1 MYLYLLKNHLS
12 NIKELDAD
20 IFVYKGLPIRFILE
34 VSKIY
39 PFICDKDKI
48 ISNEKINLKGIIETT
63 NEVIAILLQNPDKK
77 GILLYEQFLRI
88 ADNVNVTLFKQK
100 YVIVE
105 NNVLDEFPNQTDT
118 IIDDIEKT
126 IETDFNELKENLFFS
141 QFYSNSIQKENYNL
155 IQYRYY
161 NNDQVDNVKLHYFF
175 NDTDKNVSF
184 QEKNVDEIT
193 SSPNLLRVPTAD
205 NSYDIFKVR
214 LFLNEQIDAITI
226 ITTHKSLKNQ
236 LLYRDLIFIREL
248 FICANK
254 DIQIF
259 LIKPKLQ
266 TSFRL
271 DFLDILKQ
279 YWKSSA
285 FRELVFYRDPD
296 LSNEK
301 EIISQGAVIEEIVKN
316 SESAINYE
324 DFTDIFLTAPTGS
337 GKSVLFQI
345 PAIYLANKFGLVTI
359 VISPLKALM
368 YDQVIALRSRGIQI
382 SAYINSDISLVE
394 RGEIIEKINNG
405 DISILYLSPE
415 LLLSYDIR
423 TFIGNRKIGLLVIDE
438 AHLVTTWGRDFRVD
452 YWYLGNYIRK
462 LRKYS
467 NNFFP
472 VLALTATAVYSGQ
485 NDIVFETIDSLN
497 MQLPKLYIGNIRRDE
512 ITFDFN
518 PFTFSGNHEQN
529 KIEKTKD
536 RLISFVERKIKTII
550 YFPWI
555 RQIEIIYSL
564 LPPEIKKYVGIYY
577 GAVDKDEKQIIMES
591 FKKNEIYIILATKAF
606 GMGVDVSDINCIYH
620 HAPSGN
626 LSDYIQEV
634 GRVARD
640 KMLKGIAL
648 LDFCYKDLK
657 FTKILYGLSSIKQ
670 YQIKLALQK
679 ITDIYNYKRKQN
691 LLISVEDF
699 AFIFDDDSKDIETKI
714 KSTLLLIE
722 KDLLKKYS
730 YNVLLVRPK
739 SLFSA
744 VFANIPYSIEKEFIN
759 KYGNN
764 IELIKELEPKYTYE
778 VDDTKYTEQNNGNIY
793 LLKLNQ
799 IWENYY
805 SDLSFPMLKK
815 KYFECDLFTEY
826 QEKISPRYH
835 IVVRLKQPYDESLK
849 KLKIYF
855 TVIENSLNYF
865 QGKYFTRDEFEA
877 KLKDLVK
884 DRILRKR
891 IVDLIVNLY
900 TAHHSSPNIDH
911 YDIFIASR
919 FNEGVEELRVI
930 SKAFPKVKHHTIRLF
945 SKLFKKNNSDHY
957 DKFIPI
963 DKDRNKDIIKLSY
976 LLESFQIGNYELS
989 GGKYPQIFL
998 RINDPF
1004 KVVSLSKDYNYSNV
1018 ILKDIDNRQ
1027 KLSISIME
1035 RFFTDENTNDDK
1047 WNFIENYFLGKN
1059 E

>member
-1 MYLYLLKNHLS
+1 MYLNLLENHLH
-12 NIKELDAD
+12 NVNTLDAD
-20 IFVYKGLPIRFILE
+20 IFVYKGLPVKFILE
-34 VSKIY
+34 VSKIH
-39 PFICDKDKI
+39 PFVCDNNKI
-48 ISNEKINLKGIIETT
+48 ITNGKINLRGIIETT
-63 NEVIAILLQNPDKK
+63 NEVIATLLQNPEKK

-88 ADNVNVTLFKQK
+88 ADNINVSLFKQK
-100 YVIVE
+100 FVIVD
-105 NNVLDEFPNQTDT
+105 NNVLDEYPNQTNT

-126 IETDFNELKENLFFS
+126 IETDFNKLKEDSFFS
-141 QFYSNSIQKENYNL
+141 QFYSNSIQKNDYNL

-161 NNDQVDNVKLHYFF
+161 NTDQSDNVKLYYFF
-175 NDTDKNVSF
+175 DETDKQVSF
-184 QEKNVDEIT
+184 KEAKLDEII
-193 SSPNLLRVPTAD
+193 SIPNQLRVPTAD

-214 LFLNEQIDAITI
+214 LFLGDPFDSINI
-226 ITTHKSLKNQ
+226 ITTHKSLKNKS
-236 LLYRDLIFIREL
+236 LYRELIFISEL
-248 FICANK
+248 FKGANK
-254 DIQIF
+254 NIKIF

-266 TSFRL
+266 TSFRS

-279 YWKSSA
+279 YWKSSS
-285 FRELVFYRDPD
+285 FRELIFYKDPD

-316 SESAINYE
+316 SEAAINSE

-345 PAIYLANKFGLVTI
+345 PAIYFANKYGLVTI

-368 YDQVIALRSRGIQI
+368 YDQVIALKLRGVQI

-512 ITFDFN
+512 ITFDFHS
-518 PFTFSGNHEQN
+518 FTFSGNHEQN

-536 RLISFVERKIKTII
+536 RLISFVESQIKTII

-577 GAVDKDEKQIIMES
+577 GAVDKDEKQLIMES

-606 GMGVDVSDINCIYH
+606 GMGIDVSDINCIYH

-640 KMLKGIAL
+640 KRLKGIAL

-679 ITDIYNYKRKQN
+679 ITDIYNYKKKQN

-730 YNVLLVRPK
+730 YNVILVRPK

-744 VFANIPYSIEKEFIN
+744 VFANIPYSIEKEFKR
-759 KYGNN
+759 KYENN
-764 IELIKELEPKYTYE
+764 IELIQELKPNYSYE

-799 IWENYY
+799 IWENFY
-805 SDLSFPMLKK
+805 SDLSFPLLKK
-815 KYFECDLFTEY
+815 KYFEYELFTEFP
-826 QEKISPRYH
+826 EKISPRYH
-835 IVVRLKQPYDESLK
+835 IVVRLKQPFDESLK

-855 TVIENSLNYF
+855 TVIENTLNYF
-865 QGKYFTRDEFEA
+865 QGYFTRDEFEA

-884 DRILRKR
+884 DKILRKR
-891 IVDLIVNLY
+891 IVDLLVNLY

-919 FNEGVEELRVI
+919 FNEGIEELRVI
-930 SKAFPKVKHHTIRLF
+930 SKAFPKVKHQTIRLF
-945 SKLFKKNNSDHY
+945 SKLFKKNNSDFY

-963 DKDRNKDIIKLSY
+963 EKDRNKDIIKLSY

-989 GGKYPQIFL
+989 GGKFPQIFL

-1004 KVVSLSKDYNYSNV
+1004 KVVSLSKDYNYSNI

-1035 RFFTDENTNDDK
+1035 RFFTDENSNDDK

>member
-1 MYLYLLKNHLS
+1 MYLNLLENHLH
-12 NIKELDAD
+12 NINTLDAD
-20 IFVYKGLPIRFILE
+20 IFVYKGLPVKFILE
-34 VSKIY
+34 VSKIH
-39 PFICDKDKI
+39 PFICDNNKI
-48 ISNEKINLKGIIETT
+48 ITNGKINLRGIIETT
-63 NEVIAILLQNPDKK
+63 NDVIATLLQNPEKK

-88 ADNVNVTLFKQK
+88 ADNINVSLFKQK
-100 YVIVE
+100 FVIID
-105 NNVLDEFPNQTDT
+105 NNVLDEYPNQTNT

-126 IETDFNELKENLFFS
+126 IETDFNKLKEDSFFS
-141 QFYSNSIQKENYNL
+141 QFYSNSIQKNDYNL

-161 NNDQVDNVKLHYFF
+161 NTDQSDNVKLYYFF
-175 NDTDKNVSF
+175 DETDKQVSF
-184 QEKNVDEIT
+184 KEAKVDEIT
-193 SSPNLLRVPTAD
+193 SIPNQLRVPTAD

-214 LFLNEQIDAITI
+214 LFLGDPIDSINI
-226 ITTHKSLKNQ
+226 ITTHKSLKNKS
-236 LLYRDLIFIREL
+236 LYRELIFISEL
-248 FICANK
+248 FKGANK
-254 DIQIF
+254 DIKIF

-266 TSFRL
+266 TSFRS

-279 YWKSSA
+279 YWKSSS
-285 FRELVFYRDPD
+285 FRELIFYKDPD

-316 SESAINYE
+316 SEAAINFE

-345 PAIYLANKFGLVTI
+345 PAIYFANKYGLVTI

-368 YDQVIALRSRGIQI
+368 YDQVIALKSRGVQI

-415 LLLSYDIR
+415 LLLSYDIK

-512 ITFDFN
+512 ITFDFHS
-518 PFTFSGNHEQN
+518 FTFSGNHEQN
-529 KIEKTKD
+529 KIEKTKG
-536 RLISFVERKIKTII
+536 RLISFVESQIKTII

-577 GAVDKDEKQIIMES
+577 GAVDKDEKQLIMES

-606 GMGVDVSDINCIYH
+606 GMGVDVSDIKCIYH

-640 KMLKGIAL
+640 KRLKGIAL

-679 ITDIYNYKRKQN
+679 ITDIYNYKKKQN

-730 YNVLLVRPK
+730 YNVILVRPK

-744 VFANIPYSIEKEFIN
+744 VFANIPYSIEKEFKR
-759 KYGNN
+759 KYENN
-764 IELIKELEPKYTYE
+764 IELIQELKPNYSYE
-778 VDDTKYTEQNNGNIY
+778 VDDTKYTE
-793 LLKLNQ
+793 
-799 IWENYY
+799 
-805 SDLSFPMLKK
+805 
-815 KYFECDLFTEY
+815 
-826 QEKISPRYH
+826 
-835 IVVRLKQPYDESLK
+835 
-849 KLKIYF
+849 
-855 TVIENSLNYF
+855 
-865 QGKYFTRDEFEA
+865 
-877 KLKDLVK
+877 
-884 DRILRKR
+884 
-891 IVDLIVNLY
+891 
-900 TAHHSSPNIDH
+900 
-911 YDIFIASR
+911 
-919 FNEGVEELRVI
+919 
-930 SKAFPKVKHHTIRLF
+930 
-945 SKLFKKNNSDHY
+945 
-957 DKFIPI
+957 
-963 DKDRNKDIIKLSY
+963 
-976 LLESFQIGNYELS
+976 
-989 GGKYPQIFL
+989 
-998 RINDPF
+998 
-1004 KVVSLSKDYNYSNV
+1004 
-1018 ILKDIDNRQ
+1018 
-1027 KLSISIME
+1027 
-1035 RFFTDENTNDDK
+1035 
-1047 WNFIENYFLGKN
+1047 
-1059 E
+1059 